1 MSEKTFKIVDG
12 DISDGYHTFDE
23 LYQHRCLLFISLCL
37 MRRDDVVWKK
47 DHYEGWDCV
56 YLKTNLGQISYHVP
70 AKDFRAVLEHNFV
83 HDESFEYDG
92 HSPTD
97 VVERLGL
104 LIGGLHSIR
113 PITEP
118 PTTPKPGDA

>member
-1 MSEKTFKIVDG
+1 MSEKTFKIVNG

-23 LYQHRCLLFISLCL
+23 LYQHRCALFIALCL

-70 AKDFRAVLEHNFV
+70 ATEYRKVLEHNFKR
-83 HDESFEYDG
+83 DESFEYDG
-92 HSPTD
+92 HTPQE
-97 VVERLGL
+97 VVNRLYL
-104 LIGGLHSIR
+104 LIGGLHSVI
-113 PITEP
+113 PYGE
-118 PTTPKPGDA
+118 KDA